1 MLSNASWILVVLIPH
16 CIACCVSGKLI
27 KDRNVN
33 SSSRCGELEILIS
46 SGAGSVL
53 LEVFGWMCVILV
65 RFMFWEVSMRRYLLL
80 DGFDVETNDLD
91 LVRCGGLCFWKS
103 PSGDVWFW

>member
-1 MLSNASWILVVLIPH
+1 MGDRASRVVVLSSASWILVVLIPH
-16 CIACCVSGKLI
+16 CIACCVSRKLI

-65 RFMFWEVSMRRYLLL
+65 RFLFLG
-80 DGFDVETNDLD
+80 GFDAEVFAFGWF
-91 LVRCGGLCFWKS
+91 RCGDQRS
-103 PSGDVWFW
+103 